1 MMNLLGTRQHQI
13 TLKRLLMLAFFSL
26 LVLVPTSASASTN
39 WKHLDMNSLGT
50 ATKMKVLKYNS
61 LNWGEYY
68 DDQSDLFKDTKHVQY
83 KYAKRTRT
91 LIMRYR
97 NPQQFLL
104 KTKYN
109 YRKLIYRHGH
119 KNPIV
124 THYFKVGHEK
134 WKFATTIHYWLK
146 KPIRY

>member
-1 MMNLLGTRQHQI
+1 MIRNKFLLKNLFAV
-13 TLKRLLMLAFFSL
+13 LLFTAVTAISL
-26 LVLVPTSASASTN
+26 PVSASAN
-39 WKHLDMNSLGT
+39 WKHLNMNSLGT

-124 THYFKVGHEK
+124 DHYFKVGHDK
-134 WKFATTIHYWLK
+134 WKSATTIHYWLK

>member
-1 MMNLLGTRQHQI
+1 MVRNKFLQKVLPALLLFVTVAAI
-13 TLKRLLMLAFFSL
+13 ST
-26 LVLVPTSASASTN
+26 PASASTT

-50 ATKMKVLKYNS
+50 YTKMKVLKYNS
-61 LNWGEYY
+61 SNWGDYLDY
-68 DDQSDLFKDTKHVQY
+68 QHDLFKDTKHVEY
-83 KYAKRTRT
+83 RYSKRTRT

-97 NPQQFLL
+97 NPEQFYL
-104 KTKYN
+104 KTKFN
-109 YRKLIYRHGH
+109 YRKLIYCHGH

-124 THYFKVGHEK
+124 THYFKVGHDK

>member
-97 NPQQFLL
+97 
-104 KTKYN
+104 
-109 YRKLIYRHGH
+109 KLIYRHGH